1 MGLGQLPAITARLIE
16 GGMAPDTPAAVIENG
31 TLPDQR
37 AVRAPLSGIHAKV
50 MEAGIGTPAIIVVG
64 ETASF
69 DMKCDLK
76 CRSFGP
82 LAGYRIGMVAHG
94 ILQTVLDMPLNRRE
108 RLSYQSW
115 R

>member
-50 MEAGIGTPAIIVVG
+50 MEAGSALQPLLVVG
-64 ETASF
+64 ETAS
-69 DMKCDLK
+69 L
-76 CRSFGP
+76 
-82 LAGYRIGMVAHG
+82 
-94 ILQTVLDMPLNRRE
+94 
-108 RLSYQSW
+108 
-115 R
+115 